1 MRQPADRHTVRN
13 ARANTSHPPAPRPHA
28 SSRDAQVATLC
39 APQRCTGRPGGVPGA
54 PAAKHVT
61 RQRHEPAALCG
72 TNSKGDENWRD
83 LFQREDQAGA
93 LSLQPTQVQRHG
105 AAAPPGPRRARG
117 PDAQDPAQIAVLFHG
132 KLLQQGC
139 VPADRPQRRAQRS
152 RPRIGRRRANSAPCS
167 QDAAGA
173 GNGMNVSL
181 LVFAP
186 LFFFNVFVF

>member
-105 AAAPPGPRRARG
+105 AAAPPGPRRARVQMHRTR
-117 PDAQDPAQIAVLFHG
+117 PDRCALSREAAAARVCPGRSPAETRPAFSPAHRAATGQLRTVL
-132 KLLQQGC
+132 
-139 VPADRPQRRAQRS
+139 A
-152 RPRIGRRRANSAPCS
+152 GRRRCWKRYECQPFGFCATI
-167 QDAAGA
+167 
-173 GNGMNVSL
+173 
-181 LVFAP
+181 
-186 LFFFNVFVF
+186 LF